1 MGKQENRGT
10 RRTKLRM
17 ETAMIELLKE
27 KSIEKITVRELIE
40 RADVSRY
47 TFYNYYYDV
56 YDLLDSIGNEII
68 EEIVSECRKL
78 IGKPYQEGQHPIIT
92 AMMKIVL
99 AHEDAIQILGGPNG
113 SREFSV
119 RLRRELIQTACE
131 IYQQRERLYGI
142 SVVCGRGNLL
152 LLSGRAWK
160 IFWRSHRCHRRPFLL
175 KHNNIAC
182 FVW

>member
-1 MGKQENRGT
+1 MGKQENLGT
-10 RRTKLRM
+10 RRNKMRM
-17 ETAMIELLKE
+17 ETAMIELLKA

-40 RADVSRY
+40 RA
-47 TFYNYYYDV
+47 
-56 YDLLDSIGNEII
+56 DLLDSIGNEII

>member
-40 RADVSRY
+40 RA
-47 TFYNYYYDV
+47 
-56 YDLLDSIGNEII
+56 DLLDSIGNEII

>member
-10 RRTKLRM
+10 RRNKMRM
-17 ETAMIELLKE
+17 ETAMIELLKA

-47 TFYNYYYDV
+47 TFYNYYYNV

-99 AHEDAIQILGGPNG
+99 AHEDAIQISEEKIQMVSIFAISGCM
-113 SREFSV
+113 EF
-119 RLRRELIQTACE
+119 
-131 IYQQRERLYGI
+131 
-142 SVVCGRGNLL
+142 
-152 LLSGRAWK
+152 LSYADEENRHYSA
-160 IFWRSHRCHRRPFLL
+160 
-175 KHNNIAC
+175 
-182 FVW
+182 